1 MDYTV
6 KETKSYNQPTDTV
19 IKAAAEV
26 INQLDGKPTKKNKP
40 ENGRLDANFNKKVK
54 GIPLNNRIQL
64 EVSVTSQTPEQST
77 ISVEAYPVDPVGNKL
92 MFGVQGNPSRV
103 VADAFWGDLEQRI
116 AG

>member
-1 MDYTV
+1 MGYTV
-6 KETKSYNQPTDTV
+6 KETKSYNQPADAV
-19 IKAAAEV
+19 IKVAAEV

-54 GIPLNNRIQL
+54 DAPLNNRIQL
-64 EVSVTSQTPEQST
+64 EVSVTSQAPEQST

-92 MFGVQGNPSRV
+92 MFGVRGNPSRV
-103 VADAFWGDLEQRI
+103 VVDAFWGDLNQRI